1 MYEDLMTPVY
11 EETMSAHVK
20 TALAFGSSQFGQ
32 YFVFGSMFY
41 AGGKII
47 SNYGADP
54 EDVFIAL
61 FCIMFGA

>member
-1 MYEDLMTPVY
+1 
-11 EETMSAHVK
+11 
-20 TALAFGSSQFGQ
+20 
-32 YFVFGSMFY
+32 MFY

-47 SNYGADP
+47 NNYGADP